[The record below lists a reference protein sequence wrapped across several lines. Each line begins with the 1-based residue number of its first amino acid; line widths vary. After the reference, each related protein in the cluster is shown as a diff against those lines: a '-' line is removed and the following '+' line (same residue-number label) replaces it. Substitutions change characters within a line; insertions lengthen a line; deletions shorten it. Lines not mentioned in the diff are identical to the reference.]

1 MSSVK
6 HTPGPWKV
14 NADEY
19 GNVLGVRAANDATIC
34 QINWMIRKRGGLQA
48 EANARLIA
56 AAPDLLAVLKEF
68 VKDSE
73 CDADGEK
80 HPKDCWHCAAMAAI
94 LKAEG
99 GSV

>member
-1 MSSVK
+1 MSK

-19 GNVLGVRAANDATIC
+19 GNVLGVRATNDATIC

-56 AAPDLLAVLKEF
+56 AAPEMLEALRLVMSDDRLMN
-68 VKDSE
+68 
-73 CDADGEK
+73 
-80 HPKDCWHCAAMAAI
+80 AMKREQARAI
-94 LKAEG
+94 LDAIAKAEG
-99 GSV
+99 RE